1 MVRGIL
7 AKQEEDKEGLEKALS
22 HARKSGGWPAV
33 WHGWNGAKYKYVHG
47 YVPRSDE
54 GYKALRLARAVRHF
68 CLADAYDA
76 TPEEFVKEAALQL
89 ELLLS
94 DMDNGVD
101 WGSIHSSWG
110 SWSISGYVHHCV
122 ATLTLFLK
130 MVSSEALI
138 AVAADA
144 CVKVVEYLGKV
155 EYTCNDLDPE
165 SDMKEEIDAISSLCE
180 RIIERADA
188 PVVDPVD
195 DKRKAPK
202 RNREEYEEQF

>member
-7 AKQEEDKEGLEKALS
+7 AKQEGNSKEALEKALS
-22 HARKSGGWPAV
+22 HARKSGSKEACWD
-33 WHGWNGAKYKYVHG
+33 GWNGARYTD
-47 YVPRSDE
+47 VPLSDG

-94 DMDNGVD
+94 DNRVG
-101 WGSIHSSWG
+101 GG
-110 SWSISGYVHHCV
+110 ISGYVHHCV

-155 EYTCNDLDPE
+155 EYTL
-165 SDMKEEIDAISSLCE
+165 SDMYPHDNEYSVPFDEFDVKKEYDAISSLCE

-202 RNREEYEEQF
+202 RNREEYEEQFCAGH

>member
-7 AKQEEDKEGLEKALS
+7 AKQEEDSKEALEKELS
-22 HARKSGGWPAV
+22 RARKSGSKEACWE
-33 WHGWNGAKYKYVHG
+33 GWNGARYTD
-47 YVPRSDE
+47 VPLSDG

-94 DMDNGVD
+94 DNRVGDG
-101 WGSIHSSWG
+101 IL
-110 SWSISGYVHHCV
+110 GYVHHCV

>member
-7 AKQEEDKEGLEKALS
+7 AKQEGNSKEALEKALS
-22 HARKSGGWPAV
+22 HARKSGSKEACWD
-33 WHGWNGAKYKYVHG
+33 GWNGARYTD
-47 YVPRSDE
+47 VPLSDG
-54 GYKALRLARAVRHF
+54 GYKALRLA
-68 CLADAYDA
+68 
-76 TPEEFVKEAALQL
+76 PEEFVKEAALQL

-94 DMDNGVD
+94 DNRVG
-101 WGSIHSSWG
+101 GG
-110 SWSISGYVHHCV
+110 ISGYVHHCV

-155 EYTCNDLDPE
+155 EYTL
-165 SDMKEEIDAISSLCE
+165 SDMYPHDNEYSVPFDEFDVKKEYDAISSLCE

-195 DKRKAPK
+195 GKRKAPK
-202 RNREEYEEQF
+202 RNRVEYEEQFCAGH